1 MATSFNP
8 SVAPGGT
15 GQCQCSHLYK
25 HSPCMLTCA
34 VHPFPCSP
42 LPAPAPVLTCTSTSP
57 ARAHLCC
64 LLPFHPTLSQH
75 LPLIICASTPFLC
88 SPVPCTPSPYLRLRG
103 NLSLM
108 QISFLLNYRV
118 ETSKIKQEGPF
129 HVMGLLV
136 DTQQLL

>member
-1 MATSFNP
+1 MFLPLQALSLHAHLCRAPP
-8 SVAPGGT
+8 S
-15 GQCQCSHLYK
+15 
-25 HSPCMLTCA
+25 MLTSA
-34 VHPFPCSP
+34 STR
-42 LPAPAPVLTCTSTSP
+42 PVLTCTSTSP

-75 LPLIICASTPFLC
+75 LPLITCASTPFLC
-88 SPVPCTPSPYLRLRG
+88 SSVPCTPSPYLRLRG

-118 ETSKIKQEGPF
+118 ETSKIKLEGPF